1 MHKNRE
7 AYGNEAKRAFPIC
20 EKKPTKQNIYVFGN
34 EVQCLFSIDTD
45 GLFGLRP
52 EPHKGQII
60 TNDVIEF

>member
-1 MHKNRE
+1 METKQKEHFLS
-7 AYGNEAKRAFPIC
+7 A
-20 EKKPTKQNIYVFGN
+20 KKPTKQNIYVFGN